1 MTSTIKRILDLSGE
15 YKSRVLIGLFCN
27 VLKSFSMAGMFM
39 GVFYVIFN
47 LQNLSMDVVKNA
59 FFIELISVIGR
70 FVFQWLVD
78 IFATAAG
85 YDVFMN
91 YRLDVGNKLK
101 KAPMGYFSE
110 TKLSD
115 IQMIMTTTLGSLEMY
130 AMFTICNITGAF
142 AMSAFMIIMFAFY
155 SWHMALLSL
164 VGLVT
169 GYIVLQSVQ
178 RRAHRHTL
186 ELEKAEAEMISSV
199 MEYTRG
205 IGVLRS
211 HVNAKSGQSDV
222 LSKFE
227 KKRNADYTQE
237 KAMSGVL
244 RRYQMVYKLIGG
256 AMVVLSGSLYF
267 SGILNMNEAIVY
279 MIASFF
285 VYSEIENMGDSAF
298 LSMRIN
304 NQLERLDRIVDI
316 PEVEESS
323 SPIRFKNGDIEF
335 ENVSFAYDE
344 EMILKNI
351 DIKVKNKSKTAIVG
365 PSGSGKTTLCKLI
378 GRFWDVSEGKVLIG
392 KNDIRDYEYSDLMNN
407 ISMVFQNVY
416 LFRDTIRSNI
426 AFGSENASD
435 EEIIAAAKS
444 ACCHDFIMDLPD
456 GYDTVIGEGGSSLSG
471 GEKQRIS
478 IARAILKD
486 APIIIFDE
494 ATSSI
499 DPENE
504 ALLVEAMTKLSRGKT
519 VITIAHKLSTIQNA
533 DEIIVIEEGKIVQR
547 GEHDKLASEKG
558 VYSRFLDAVRKSEN
572 WSIK

>member
-1 MTSTIKRILDLSGE
+1 MTSTIRSILNLSGR
-15 YKSRVLIGLFCN
+15 YKSRVVIGLLFN

-39 GVFYVIFN
+39 GVFYVVFN
-47 LQNLSMDVVKNA
+47 LNNLSIEIVKNA
-59 FFIELISVIGR
+59 FFIELVSVIGR

-85 YDVFMN
+85 YDVFMD
-91 YRLDVGNKLK
+91 YRLEVGHKLK

-115 IQMIMTTTLGSLEMY
+115 IQTVMTTTLGSLEMY

-142 AMSAFMIIMFAFY
+142 AMSAFMVVMFSFY
-155 SWHMALLSL
+155 SWPMAILSL
-164 VGLVT
+164 VGLTT
-169 GYIVLQSVQ
+169 GYIVLKSVQ
-178 RRAHRHTL
+178 KRAQKHTL
-186 ELEKAEAEMISSV
+186 ELEKVQADMISSV

-211 HVNAKSGQSDV
+211 HVNSDLGQKDV
-222 LSKFE
+222 LAKFE
-227 KKRNADYTQE
+227 EKSDADYTQE
-237 KAMSGVL
+237 KAMSGIL
-244 RRYQMVYKLIGG
+244 RRYQMVYKIASG
-256 AMVVLSGSLYF
+256 AMIVLSGSLYLGGML
-267 SGILNMNEAIVY
+267 SMNEAIVY
-279 MIASFF
+279 MIATFF
-285 VYSEIENMGDSAF
+285 IYSEIENMGDSAF

-304 NQLERLDRIVDI
+304 NQLERLERIVDI
-316 PEVEESS
+316 PEIEETN
-323 SPIRFKNGDIEF
+323 SPKAFQNGHIEF
-335 ENVSFAYDE
+335 ENVSFSYADE
-344 EMILKNI
+344 MTLKNI
-351 DIKVKNKSKTAIVG
+351 DLRVKKKSKTAIVG

-378 GRFWDVSEGKVLIG
+378 GRFWDASTGVVSIG
-392 KNDIRDYEYSDLMNN
+392 GENIKNYDYSDLMNN

-426 AFGSENASD
+426 AFASENASD
-435 EEIIAAAKS
+435 EEVIAAAKS
-444 ACCHDFIMDLPD
+444 ACCHDFIMDLPN

-478 IARAILKD
+478 VARAILKD

-494 ATSSI
+494 ATSSV

-504 ALLVEAMTKLSRGKT
+504 ALLVEAMTKLSKGKT

-533 DEIIVIEEGKIVQR
+533 DEIIVIEKGEIVQR
-547 GEHDKLASEKG
+547 GKHKKLASENG
-558 VYSRFLDAVRKSEN
+558 IYSKFLEAIRKSDN

>member
-1 MTSTIKRILDLSGE
+1 
-15 YKSRVLIGLFCN
+15 
-27 VLKSFSMAGMFM
+27 
-39 GVFYVIFN
+39 
-47 LQNLSMDVVKNA
+47 
-59 FFIELISVIGR
+59 
-70 FVFQWLVD
+70 
-78 IFATAAG
+78 
-85 YDVFMN
+85 
-91 YRLDVGNKLK
+91 
-101 KAPMGYFSE
+101 
-110 TKLSD
+110 
-115 IQMIMTTTLGSLEMY
+115 MIMTTTLGSLEMY

-164 VGLVT
+164 VGLVI

-227 KKRNADYTQE
+227 KKRDADYTQE

-298 LSMRIN
+298 LSTRIN

-316 PEVEESS
+316 PEVEESN

-335 ENVSFAYDE
+335 ENVSFAYDK

-416 LFRDTIRSNI
+416 LFRDTIRANI

-533 DEIIVIEEGKIVQR
+533 DEIVVIEEGKIVQR